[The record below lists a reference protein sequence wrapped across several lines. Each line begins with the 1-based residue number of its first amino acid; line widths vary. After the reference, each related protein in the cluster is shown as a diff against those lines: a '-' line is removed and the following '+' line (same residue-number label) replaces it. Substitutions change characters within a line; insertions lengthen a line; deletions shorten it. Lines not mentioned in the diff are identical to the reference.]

1 MDFHRPPSCA
11 ARKRCA
17 SVVRRSLGVVLVAGL
32 AAAGCSSSADDAS
45 ETASDLPTELAADDV
60 ENGADGEGGAGTED
74 DLDGFG
80 AVEDVETVPAE
91 PVDVAT
97 VDLTGEAPAEVIEEA
112 ADEIAGAE
120 DGDELLDA
128 LEPVDDAA
136 DAPSEPDGRTRNG
149 SGELVELDAEASL
162 ACANIEI
169 AIGQLDGGFS
179 AQAGEHVRSGAAQA
193 EASGIADIRSW
204 AQPLLVAADTID
216 DPAPLVGFLSVC
228 TKGGYEL

>member
-11 ARKRCA
+11 ARKRLA
-17 SVVRRSLGVVLVAGL
+17 PIVRRSLGVVLVAGL
-32 AAAGCSSSADDAS
+32 AAAGCSSSAEDAS

-60 ENGADGEGGAGTED
+60 ENGAADGGAGAED

-91 PVDVAT
+91 SVDVDT
-97 VDLTGEAPAEVIEEA
+97 VELTGEDPAEVIEEA
-112 ADEIAGAE
+112 ADEIADAD
-120 DGDELLDA
+120 DGGELLDT

>member
-11 ARKRCA
+11 ARKRRA
-17 SVVRRSLGVVLVAGL
+17 LVVRRSLGVVLVAGL

-45 ETASDLPTELAADDV
+45 EPASDLPAELAADDV
-60 ENGADGEGGAGTED
+60 ENGDGGTGTED

-80 AVEDVETVPAE
+80 AVEDVETVPAV
-91 PVDVAT
+91 PVDADT
-97 VDLTGEAPAEVIEEA
+97 VELTSEAPAEVIEDA
-112 ADEIAGAE
+112 AEELAGAE
-120 DGDELLDA
+120 DGDELLDT

-136 DAPSEPDGRTRNG
+136 DAPSESDGRTRNG

-169 AIGQLDGGFS
+169 AIGQLDGGFA

-193 EASGIADIRSW
+193 DASGIADIRSW